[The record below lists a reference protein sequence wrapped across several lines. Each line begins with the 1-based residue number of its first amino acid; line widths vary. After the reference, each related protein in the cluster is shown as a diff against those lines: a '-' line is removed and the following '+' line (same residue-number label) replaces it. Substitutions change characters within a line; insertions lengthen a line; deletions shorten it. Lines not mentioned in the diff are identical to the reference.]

1 MTVPAPFSSGFPLQN
16 YPYTSRVQSQID
28 AVKNYYAVAFKPG
41 FPLQASEL
49 NEMQEL
55 FYAQQTLT
63 QGMFANWHSMDYLE
77 QGGVAMNETPWDGCT
92 PYSPSLITVSNPT
105 TTTLTVTANSGW
117 YLLKNPTFNGG
128 LGVWVYNPTNS
139 TILADYSIQSPITT
153 DGSYG
158 IIVKSV
164 EVNCT
169 TNAVEQGYED
179 RSLQDTSNINVI
191 NGPCGAAR
199 LKMVIVGWGKDG
211 IQNTGEYF
219 LPLVTAGRSTTTV
232 FVKYQN
238 NYTIATK

>member
-16 YPYTSRVQSQID
+16 YPYNSRVQSQID
-28 AVKNYYAVAFKPG
+28 AAKNYYAVAFKPG

-49 NEMQEL
+49 NEMQEI

-63 QGMFANWHSMDYLE
+63 QGVLANWHNMNYLE
-77 QGGVAMNETPWDGCT
+77 QSGIGTTKTPWDGCT
-92 PYSPSLITVSNPT
+92 PYSPDLMVVSYPT
-105 TTTLTVTANSGW
+105 TTSITITANPGW
-117 YLLKNPTFNGG
+117 YLVKNSTFNGG
-128 LGVWVYNPTNS
+128 LGVWVYNQTSSSVLSN
-139 TILADYSIQSPITT
+139 YSIQSPVAT
-153 DGSYG
+153 DGTYG

-169 TNAVEQGYED
+169 TNAVELQYED
-179 RSLQDTSNINVI
+179 RSLQDTANINVI

-199 LKMVIVGWGKDG
+199 LKMVIVGWGKNG
-211 IQNTGEYF
+211 TQNTGEYF